1 MAVATLA
8 LCAIAPRHLLR
19 RHNAVILSLLIG
31 YVILQNVFAELTL
44 NDVENSVAYV
54 GLLNASAFIL
64 LTRIFWTSTQYPVVK
79 WIKRAVPILAALVLF
94 GRSSMVVRR
103 RTTRPTLRT
112 DGPRAG
118 DGAYADRNCRRARS
132 SSRVRPT

>member
-1 MAVATLA
+1 MSRSLGTQRLGLIHSTGDLLLLRKTWPFIRVAVATLA

-64 LTRIFWTSTQYPVVK
+64 LTRIFWTSTQYPVREMDQTG
-79 WIKRAVPILAALVLF
+79 RAN
-94 GRSSMVVRR
+94 S
-103 RTTRPTLRT
+103 
-112 DGPRAG
+112 
-118 DGAYADRNCRRARS
+118 RRARAVWTIQHE
-132 SSRVRPT
+132 RVAG